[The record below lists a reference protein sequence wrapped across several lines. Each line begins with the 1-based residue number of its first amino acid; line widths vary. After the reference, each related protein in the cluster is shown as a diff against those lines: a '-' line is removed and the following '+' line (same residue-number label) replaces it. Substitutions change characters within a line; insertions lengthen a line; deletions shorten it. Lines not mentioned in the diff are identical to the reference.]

1 MCRVKELCFLDFHL
15 VSTEEIS
22 YQKQNLERRVGEFKN
37 DIREN
42 IFVADIYQL
51 LKKYFE
57 LLKVGS

>member
-1 MCRVKELCFLDFHL
+1 MCRVKELCFLYLHL
-15 VSTEEIS
+15 VSIEEIS